1 VADFKSI
8 PGGKTVTV
16 YCARHGLTEKVWK
29 NLCGEKRHKLDAAR
43 QDPKSATFSAE
54 YAALRTALEVPDD
67 VCGRAGLP
75 VCASCS
81 HPAHEGRKCSSIAS
95 QDPVTAASVWCK
107 CEVAAAPSPVA
118 PVA

>member
-1 VADFKSI
+1 MLLTSI

-29 NLCGEKRHKLDAAR
+29 HLCGEKRHELDAAR
-43 QDPKSATFSAE
+43 KDPE
-54 YAALRTALEVPDD
+54 YLGFRSALEMPDD

-75 VCASCS
+75 VCISCS
-81 HPAHEGRKCSSIAS
+81 HPTHEGRKCSSISS

-107 CEVAAAPSPVA
+107 CQVTASTAPVKPVA
-118 PVA
+118 